1 MDHGDARSSRTNI
14 DVSTP
19 SVARMYDYYL
29 GGTDHYPADAE
40 ACARLSRVAPST
52 QALAVNNR
60 RFLQRAV
67 RVLAQK
73 EGVRQFL
80 DHGSGLP
87 TQDNVHQVAQR
98 VDRSCRVVYV
108 DNDPIVLAHGRTLLE
123 ENDETAV
130 IQADMRNTE
139 EVFAHEETQ
148 RLLRPDEPTAA
159 LFVSVLHCVPDRDD
173 PGGLVRRVVSHLAPG
188 SFVVI
193 CHLVSEQAEIREET
207 TRLMLEN
214 TGGDWGRVRE
224 PREVETFFEGLE
236 IMDPGHLVEVS
247 TWRPESELARSQRT
261 DEWIEYGGIARVR

>member
-1 MDHGDARSSRTNI
+1 MESGDPAMTPSHI
-14 DVSTP
+14 DVTTP

-40 ACARLSRVAPST
+40 ACEQLSRVAPST

-67 RVLAQK
+67 RVLAEE

-87 TQDNVHQVAQR
+87 TQNNVHQVAQR
-98 VDRSCRVVYV
+98 VDRSSRVVYV

-130 IQADMRNTE
+130 IQADMRDTE
-139 EVFAHEETQ
+139 GIFAHEETR

-159 LFVSVLHCVPDRDD
+159 LFVSVLHCVPDSDD
-173 PGGLVRRVVSHLAPG
+173 PGGLVGRVVSHLAPG

-193 CHLVSEQAEIREET
+193 CHLVSERAEIREET
-207 TRLMLEN
+207 TRLMLRN

-224 PREVETFFEGLE
+224 PREVEGYFDGLD
-236 IMDPGHLVEVS
+236 ILDPGHLVEVS
-247 TWRPESELARSQRT
+247 TWRPDSELSRSQRT
-261 DEWIEYGGIARVR
+261 DEWIEYGGIGRVR

>member
-1 MDHGDARSSRTNI
+1 MDSGQLPTSQADI
-14 DVSTP
+14 DVTTP

-29 GGTDHYPADAE
+29 GGTDHYPVDAE
-40 ACARLSRVAPST
+40 ACLQLSRVAPST

-67 RVLAQK
+67 RVLAEE

-98 VDRSCRVVYV
+98 VDRSSRVVYV

-130 IQADMRNTE
+130 IQADMRATDAIFE
-139 EVFAHEETQ
+139 HPETR
-148 RLLRPDEPTAA
+148 RLLDPEQPTAA
-159 LFVSVLHCVPDRDD
+159 LFVSVLHCIPDKDD
-173 PGGLVRRVVSHLAPG
+173 PGALVRRVASRLAPG

-193 CHLVSEQAEIREET
+193 CHLVSERADIREET
-207 TRLMLEN
+207 TRLMLRN
-214 TGGDWGRVRE
+214 TGGNWGRVRE
-224 PREVETFFEGLE
+224 PREVERYFEGLD
-236 IMDPGHLVEVS
+236 ILDPGHLVEVS
-247 TWRPESELARSQRT
+247 TWRPDSELSRSQRT
-261 DEWIEYGGIARVR
+261 DEWIEYGGIGRVR